1 VSGYAR
7 DYSGGGGMKFLLMSL
22 VTVFLFSGCASKT
35 VYVDRVVEV
44 KVPVPCKMKEVKHAT
59 KGENDAVTTADIVRE
74 RNELREAKDG
84 CE

>member
-1 VSGYAR
+1 
-7 DYSGGGGMKFLLMSL
+7 MKKIILWPTLMSVAL
-22 VTVFLFSGCASKT
+22 LTGCTTKT

-44 KVPVPCKMKEVKHAT
+44 KVPVSCKTKEVKPAV

-74 RNELREAKDG
+74 RNELREAKKE